1 MEKIVII
8 GAGVAGVNAATK
20 LVDNGYPGDLIT
32 IIDMG
37 NDPYNRKPEE
47 VMTGFMGAGGWSDGK
62 LTYHTSIGGHMSKY
76 CGEDKAMSLFSE
88 VIENFKRF
96 HPKPEAVQCS
106 NPVAEPDFIKPY
118 FGLRLFPVWHGGTD
132 YLHESGKNWYDFLC
146 KKGVNC
152 YWNTKVTKVLF
163 EDNRVV
169 FEYVNRDRKGGGTLD
184 YDRLIFGVGKSG
196 IVFGKRLAEHYDLP
210 TEAKPVQIG
219 VRFEAPQK
227 HFQKLIDISY
237 DFKLY
242 RKFEDKGVSL
252 RSFCT
257 NNNAAYVDVE
267 ETYGDHSYNGHAK
280 KDEAYRNDMTNF
292 GILMEIRGIDKPF
305 DWSREAVKKLQVN
318 GTGTYYSPSHRVPS
332 KTSEGEYVKTEIVNS
347 LDPLYDAIGD
357 NAIYIE
363 DFIED
368 MTKVFPTL
376 GNDWGVYMPEVKY
389 LSPEPLVDYDNLS
402 LKTVPNVHFVG
413 DALSAR
419 GITVSGAQGTYV
431 AESILNQKE
440 VDDFLELVDE
450 SGPWSEE
457 DDKIHTIGGLP
468 MPKEKSEYWKTI

>member
-20 LVDNGYPGDLIT
+20 LVDAGYDGDRIT

-37 NDPYNRKPEE
+37 NDPYRRKPEE

-76 CGEDKAMSLFSE
+76 CGEDKAMSLFNE

-106 NPVAEPDFIKPY
+106 NPVAEPEFIKPY
-118 FGLRLFPVWHGGTD
+118 FGLRLFPVWHVGTD
-132 YLHESGKNWYDFLC
+132 YLHEIGKNWYDFLC
-146 KKGVNC
+146 GKGVKFI
-152 YWNTKVTKVLF
+152 WNTKVTAINFDTNVAKF
-163 EDNRVV
+163 D
-169 FEYVNRDRKGGGTLD
+169 GGEVS

-196 IVFGKRLAEHYDLP
+196 IDFGKALAEQYDLP
-210 TEAKPVQIG
+210 TESKPVQIG

-227 HFQKLIDISY
+227 HFQKLIDVSY

-242 RKFEDKGVSL
+242 RKFEDEGVSL

-257 NNNAAYVDVE
+257 NNNAAYVALE
-267 ETYGDHSYNGHAK
+267 ETYGDYSYNGHAK

-292 GILMEIRGIDKPF
+292 GILMEVRGIDKPF
-305 DWSREAVKKLQVN
+305 EWSRELVSRINKTDIVTSEGAGGKRAQGRFQAKYKAGL
-318 GTGTYYSPSHRVPS
+318 YYSPWVKEEGGGGVINRLKT
-332 KTSEGEYVKTEIVNS
+332 KTSEGDWVKAHYINDKQ
-347 LDPLYDAIGD
+347 LDEVRDHFQGYFK
-357 NAIYIE
+357 YID

-368 MTKVFPTL
+368 MKKVFPTL
-376 GNDWGVYMPEVKY
+376 GDDWGMYIPEVKY
-389 LSPEPLVDYDNLS
+389 LSPEPLVDYDTLALADYN
-402 LKTVPNVHFVG
+402 NVHFVG

-431 AESILNQKE
+431 AENILKNNE
-440 VDDFLELVDE
+440 
-450 SGPWSEE
+450 
-457 DDKIHTIGGLP
+457 
-468 MPKEKSEYWKTI
+468 